1 MGGALLMIR
10 RDWYDRRMDKRVA
23 LQIAEEQGLVAD
35 SSALRTSLVAKI
47 NSGEMTVEQAQGE
60 LRKVK
65 REAKKNGLKTRDQI
79 WRSA

>member
-1 MGGALLMIR
+1 MRR
-10 RDWYDRRMDKRVA
+10 RDWYDRRTDKRVA

-35 SSALRTSLVAKI
+35 STEFRQALVAKLE
-47 NSGEMTVEQAQGE
+47 SGEMTLDQVQEE

-65 REAKKNGLKTRDQI
+65 REAKRNGKKTRDQI

>member
-1 MGGALLMIR
+1 MRR

-23 LQIAEEQGLVAD
+23 LQIAEDQGLVAD
-35 SSALRTSLVAKI
+35 STEFRQALVVKLEA
-47 NSGEMTVEQAQGE
+47 GEMTLDQVKEE

-65 REAKKNGLKTRDQI
+65 REAKKNGKKTRDQI

>member
-1 MGGALLMIR
+1 M
-10 RDWYDRRMDKRVA
+10 A

-35 SSALRTSLVAKI
+35 STEFRQALVAKLE
-47 NSGEMTVEQAQGE
+47 SGEMTIDQAQEE

-65 REAKKNGLKTRDQI
+65 REAKKNGKKTREQI

>member
-1 MGGALLMIR
+1 MRG

-23 LQIAEEQGLVAD
+23 LQIAEEQGIVAD
-35 SSALRTSLVAKI
+35 SSEVRASLIAKI
-47 NSGEMTVEQAQGE
+47 HSGEMTIEQVQAE
-60 LRKVK
+60 LRRVK

>member
-1 MGGALLMIR
+1 MRR
-10 RDWYDRRMDKRVA
+10 RDWYDRRLDKRVA

-35 SSALRTSLVAKI
+35 STEFRQALVAKLQ
-47 NSGEMTVEQAQGE
+47 SGEMTLDQVQEE

-65 REAKKNGLKTRDQI
+65 REAKKNGKKTRDQI

>member
-1 MGGALLMIR
+1 MSR

-23 LQIAEEQGLVAD
+23 LQIAEEQGIVAD
-35 SSALRTSLVAKI
+35 SSEFRASPGAKI
-47 NSGEMTVEQAQGE
+47 HSGEMTIDQVQAE

-65 REAKKNGLKTRDQI
+65 REAKKNGLKTREQI

>member
-1 MGGALLMIR
+1 MRR
-10 RDWYDRRMDKRVA
+10 RDWYDRRTDKRVA

-35 SSALRTSLVAKI
+35 STEFRQALVAKLE
-47 NSGEMTVEQAQGE
+47 SGEMTLDQVQDE

-65 REAKKNGLKTRDQI
+65 REAKKNGKKTRDQI

>member
-1 MGGALLMIR
+1 MRR
-10 RDWYDRRMDKRVA
+10 RDWHDRRLDKREA

-35 SSALRTSLVAKI
+35 STEFRQALVAKLQ
-47 NSGEMTVEQAQGE
+47 SGEMTLDQVQEG

-65 REAKKNGLKTRDQI
+65 REAKKNGKKTREQI

>member
-1 MGGALLMIR
+1 MSR

-23 LQIAEEQGLVAD
+23 LQIAEEQGMVAD
-35 SSALRTSLVAKI
+35 SSELRASLVAKI
-47 NSGEMTVEQAQGE
+47 HSGEMTIDQVQAE

-65 REAKKNGLKTRDQI
+65 REAKKNGLKTREQI

>member
-1 MGGALLMIR
+1 MSR

-23 LQIAEEQGLVAD
+23 LQIAEEQGIVAD
-35 SSALRTSLVAKI
+35 SSELRASLVAKVH
-47 NSGEMTVEQAQGE
+47 SGEMTIDQVQAE

-65 REAKKNGLKTRDQI
+65 REAKKNGLKTREQI

>member
-1 MGGALLMIR
+1 MSR
-10 RDWYDRRMDKRVA
+10 RDWYDRRVDKRVA

-35 SSALRTSLVAKI
+35 STAYRQSLVLKMK
-47 NSGEMTVEQAQGE
+47 SGEYTQEQALSE

-65 REAKKNGLKTRDQI
+65 RDAKKNGLKTRDQV

>member
-1 MGGALLMIR
+1 MRR
-10 RDWYDRRMDKRVA
+10 RDWYDRRVDKRVA

-35 SSALRTSLVAKI
+35 SMAYRQSLVLKMK
-47 NSGEMTVEQAQGE
+47 SGEYTQEQALSE

-65 REAKKNGLKTRDQI
+65 RDAKKNGLKTRDQV

>member
-1 MGGALLMIR
+1 MRR
-10 RDWYDRRMDKRVA
+10 RDWHDRRLDKRVA

-35 SSALRTSLVAKI
+35 STEFRQALVAKLE
-47 NSGEMTVEQAQGE
+47 SGEMTIDQAQEE

-65 REAKKNGLKTRDQI
+65 REAKKNGKKTREQI

>member
-1 MGGALLMIR
+1 MRR
-10 RDWYDRRMDKRVA
+10 RDWYDRRTDKRVA

-35 SSALRTSLVAKI
+35 STEFRQALVAKLE
-47 NSGEMTVEQAQGE
+47 SGEMTLPQVQEE

-65 REAKKNGLKTRDQI
+65 REAKKNGKKTRDQI

>member
-1 MGGALLMIR
+1 MRR
-10 RDWYDRRMDKRVA
+10 RDWYERRMDKRVA

-35 SSALRTSLVAKI
+35 STEFRQALVAKLE
-47 NSGEMTVEQAQGE
+47 SGEMTLAQVQEE

-65 REAKKNGLKTRDQI
+65 REAKKNGKKTREQI